1 MTRLVQPQS
10 TADWREARR
19 LIEAYATS
27 LDVDL
32 SFQDF
37 DHELHHLTSEYA
49 PPTGAFLLAE
59 ECGREAWIASEAA
72 PAKYVGCV
80 GLRHFAEGVGEIK
93 RLYIVPAARGLGVG
107 RLLADGIAAAA
118 RRLGYARL
126 VLDTLPSMSEARALY
141 ASLGFTPI
149 AAYRFNPVP
158 GTAFLEL
165 EL

>member
-27 LDVDL
+27 LNVDL

-37 DHELHHLTSEYA
+37 DHELHNLTSEYA
-49 PPTGAFLLAE
+49 PPTGTFLLAE
-59 ECGREAWIASEAA
+59 ESVRGPAAAPEAA
-72 PAKYVGCV
+72 PAEYVGCV
-80 GLRHFAEGVGEIK
+80 GLRQFAEGIGEIK
-93 RLYIVPAARGLGVG
+93 RLYIVPAARGRGVG
-107 RLLADGIAAAA
+107 RLLADGIVAAGW
-118 RRLGYARL
+118 RLGYARL
-126 VLDTLPSMSEARALY
+126 VLDTLPFMSEARALY

-149 AAYRFNPVP
+149 AAYRFNPIP
-158 GTAFLEL
+158 GAAFLEL

>member
-37 DHELHHLTSEYA
+37 DHELRHLTSAYA
-49 PPTGAFLLAE
+49 PPMGAFLLAE
-59 ECGREAWIASEAA
+59 ECGREARIASEAA

-93 RLYIVPAARGLGVG
+93 RLYIVPAARGRGVG
-107 RLLADGIAAAA
+107 RLLTDGIAAAA